1 MTRGHRW
8 PLHPKPQSEE
18 SLSSWVFRLAQEY
31 EMTWEEFFGDALRTD
46 PLSDRLLDRQPPVSL
61 VQTLAVRT
69 GVQPE
74 RIWMMT
80 LSGYVPWIIDTIDT
94 DDADCLSTY
103 ATQYQTLLKRQTP
116 WMSKGLYNPKTG
128 RYCLP
133 WLSEPGA
140 SDQTLCLAC
149 LRADQVPHLRLFWRL
164 GLMGSCPLHGC
175 LLTTLPWPALSI
187 IPYTDVSLES
197 ADRDLLS
204 VDELSLQAVT
214 HGQVRFQCGAEMGA
228 AVYVRF
234 LRSLI
239 EELFCRRGAAG
250 NCADTIVA
258 IWEEVGCRPYAGLL
272 MSKPFERLT
281 LQQRRDTLRAVGRL
295 LGDLPASLQRRMPP
309 AAWGLLPSQRLPY
322 ALDHLYRRSQVDCR
336 DDLSIRATLP
346 RPKTSQACGIQTER
360 SPLREAMIALEQLV
374 QSDEGAEQLIRFI
387 TTYSNRQTPEQ
398 LWQLVREMRAAS
410 PASSPRQE

>member
-8 PLHPKPQSEE
+8 PLHPKPQSDE
-18 SLSSWVFRLAQEY
+18 SLSSWVFRLAQAY
-31 EMTWEEFFGDALRTD
+31 EMTWEEFFGDALGID
-46 PLSDRLLDRQPPVSL
+46 PLSDRLLDRQPPISL

-69 GVQPE
+69 GVPPE
-74 RIWMMT
+74 RIWTMT
-80 LSGYVPWIIDTIDT
+80 LSGYVPWIIDTLDT
-94 DDADCLSTY
+94 DNAACLSTY

-133 WLSEPGA
+133 WLSEPG
-140 SDQTLCLAC
+140 SSGQTLCLAC
-149 LRADQVPHLRLFWRL
+149 VRTDPVPHLRLFWRL

-175 LLTTLPWPALSI
+175 LLTTVPWPALSI
-187 IPYTDVSLES
+187 VPYTDAPLES

-214 HGQVRFQCGAEMGA
+214 QGRVRFQCGAEMDA

-250 NCADTIVA
+250 TCADTLVA
-258 IWEEVGCRPYAGLL
+258 IWKAVGCRPYAGLT

-281 LQQRRDTLRAVGRL
+281 LEQQRDTLRAVGRL
-295 LGDLPASLQRRMPP
+295 LSDLPASLQPHMPLM
-309 AAWGLLPSQRLPY
+309 AWGSRQPQRLPY
-322 ALDHLYRRSQVDCR
+322 ALHQMCRRSQATHEATR
-336 DDLSIRATLP
+336 PGLRAQTFSL
-346 RPKTSQACGIQTER
+346 QA
-360 SPLREAMIALEQLV
+360 AVWAIAELAK
-374 QSDEGAEQLIRFI
+374 SDEGAEQLIRCI
-387 TTYSNRQTPEQ
+387 TAFSSRQTPEE
-398 LWQLVREMRAAS
+398 LWQLIHEIRASA
-410 PASSPRQE
+410 PASGSRRECKENARYSGAP